1 MQSMQYMP
9 AGAPKID
16 DYPLVTFKLGT
27 GETKSDREW
36 LKKKKEYYEKEW
48 AKDGQKVLK
57 KIADSCGYTFPDASK
72 HEGHIVILH
81 KKPPVCQIIGVISD
95 ENPLEVNLYIAK
107 NDTQDTLKELLIRML
122 VSSFIQQQY
131 EFHFRMREQ
140 TLFEDILADELLAF
154 KVSFAIT
161 GRKLSRSICVEA
173 LDQAVA
179 QTVYRL
185 SQKAPRNKLV
195 ELLYGYFQENPIK
208 AKREE
213 RDVLAVREELVA
225 KLLEFLP
232 KSVNVYRE

>member
-1 MQSMQYMP
+1 MP
-9 AGAPKID
+9 TGVPKID

-36 LKKKKEYYEKEW
+36 LKKKKETYEKEW
-48 AKDGQKVLK
+48 SKSGQKILK
-57 KIADSCGYTFPDASK
+57 KIEDCCGYTYPDVSK
-72 HEGHIVILH
+72 QEGIVVLLH
-81 KKPPVCQIIGVISD
+81 KKLPTDQISGVIND
-95 ENPLEVNLYIAK
+95 ENPLEVNLFIAK
-107 NDTQDTLKELLIRML
+107 NDTQGTLKELLIRML

-140 TLFEDILADELLAF
+140 TLFEDILADELLAS
-154 KVSFAIT
+154 KVSLAIA
-161 GRKLSRSICVEA
+161 GRKLGRATCAEA
-173 LDQAVA
+173 VDQAVA

-185 SQKAPRNKLV
+185 SQKAARNKLV
-195 ELLYGYFQENPIK
+195 ELLHGHFEETPIK
-208 AKREE
+208 AKKDE